1 MGRASRG
8 LSAWDGG
15 GGSMV
20 ELTFVSEPEI
30 RRLRPPVG
38 VLAALATGFDRIAA
52 KPWLLLP
59 PIGLDLFLWLGPA
72 LRVSSLVRM
81 ASASLI
87 APPGADA
94 SMLEQLR
101 LMRQMLVDLGNHI
114 NLFAALSSLPVG
126 IPSLM
131 AGLMPADSPM
141 GATLRLELSNP
152 LAVMTLWCGL
162 TLVGLGLG
170 SMYHRW
176 AAQQVAQR
184 EKLPQGARVW
194 MRIVLLALVAWA
206 VAFLMLAGTLMA
218 VTFVTLLLPGQ
229 TWLGVLT
236 ALAGFSLLFW
246 LGVYLIFSPHGI
258 VRYGLGVVRAM
269 AESIQVVR
277 WNLLGTTVFV
287 GLAIGITWLTNW
299 VWSLPDEESWYSLL
313 AVVGHAFISAMLLV
327 GSYAFY
333 QSRREWMLRLRSL
346 MAASAAGPGQP
357 LPPTG

>member
-1 MGRASRG
+1 M
-8 LSAWDGG
+8 
-15 GGSMV
+15 
-20 ELTFVSEPEI
+20 
-30 RRLRPPVG
+30 G
-38 VLAALATGFDRIAA
+38 VLAALATGFDRVAA
-52 KPWLLLP
+52 RPWLLLP

-72 LRVSSLVRM
+72 LRVSSLLQL
-81 ASASLI
+81 ASGSLI

-94 SMLEQLR
+94 SMLEQVR
-101 LMRQMLVDLGNHI
+101 LMRQMLMDLGNHI

-152 LAVMTLWCGL
+152 LAAVALWCAL

-170 SMYHRW
+170 SLFHRW

-184 EKLPQGARVW
+184 EKLPYGVRVW
-194 MRIVLLALVAWA
+194 VRIVLLALVAWA
-206 VAFLMLAGTLMA
+206 AAFLLLAGTLLA
-218 VTFVTLLLPGQ
+218 VAFVALLLPGQ
-229 TWLGVLT
+229 TWLGVVLV
-236 ALAGFSLLFW
+236 LAGLSLLFW

-269 AESIQVVR
+269 TESIQVVR

-299 VWSLPDEESWYSLL
+299 VWSLPTEESWYSLL
-313 AVVGHAFISAMLLV
+313 AVVGHAFVSVMLLV

-333 QSRREWMLRLRSL
+333 QSRREWTLRLRSL
-346 MAASAAGPGQP
+346 MAASAAGRGQP
-357 LPPTG
+357 LPPTA